1 MDDAVDRMMEQW
13 RTVRPELD
21 PSPMGVF
28 GRISRLNRLLEKHI
42 NSYFGLFG
50 LEFWEFDMLATL
62 RRAGDDGELTAGALL
77 KASMVT
83 SGAITNRIDRLER
96 KGLVERRQDPADR
109 RSVRVSLTAEGGR
122 LIDEMMAGHFA
133 NENRVLEAL
142 EDPAVLAGE
151 LRKLLISL
159 GDTSLG

>member
-1 MDDAVDRMMEQW
+1 MEDAVDRMMEQW
-13 RTVRPELD
+13 RAARPELD

-42 NSYFGLFG
+42 NGYFGRYD

-109 RSVRVSLTAEGGR
+109 RSVRVRLTGPGAE
-122 LIDEMMAGHFA
+122 LIDTIIAGHFD
-133 NENRVLEAL
+133 NERRAL
-142 EDPAVLAGE
+142 EPLDDPDVLAGE
-151 LRKLLISL
+151 LRKLLLSL
-159 GDTSLG
+159 GDTTLG